1 MIVRSFS
8 VAKKLAST
16 NQRAGHHVVQALF
29 VLSESNDDIPDHQDD
44 RRQNLREMPP
54 GGAQERDPVP
64 RHVRNLH
71 TEDHLAKRCL
81 LGRTLHPGFI
91 EPVRPESD

>member
-29 VLSESNDDIPDHQDD
+29 VLSDPTMMYPIIRMIDD
-44 RRQNLREMPP
+44 RIFAKCR
-54 GGAQERDPVP
+54 PVA
-64 RHVRNLH
+64 RRNEIRFPAMSVTFIPKIILPSV
-71 TEDHLAKRCL
+71 ACL
-81 LGRTLHPGFI
+81 EELSIPA
-91 EPVRPESD
+91 S